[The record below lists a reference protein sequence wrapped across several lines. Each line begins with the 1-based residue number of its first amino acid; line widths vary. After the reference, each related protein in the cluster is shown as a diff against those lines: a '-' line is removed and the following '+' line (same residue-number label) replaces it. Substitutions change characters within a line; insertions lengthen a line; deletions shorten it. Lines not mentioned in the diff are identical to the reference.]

1 MCESGVRINDWLP
14 LPTVNQ
20 IPPGQGCQICST
32 CSSSAEMTESIHKD
46 VLSLPFSPPP
56 PPHPLFPPLL
66 SSSLQEGATDVTVT
80 PLNETSQTNE
90 RIVSSLHPLLYFI
103 NTPPLRRLLFN
114 ASPTHHSQSSSRLLN
129 DELTSWRSRQSAL
142 WSDHL
147 KDVF

>member
-14 LPTVNQ
+14 LLTVNQ

-32 CSSSAEMTESIHKD
+32 CSSSAEMTEPIHKD
-46 VLSLPFSPPP
+46 VLSLPFSPL
-56 PPHPLFPPLL
+56 PHPLFPPFL
-66 SSSLQEGATDVTVT
+66 SSSLQAGATDVTVT
-80 PLNETSQTNE
+80 PPNKTSQTNKS
-90 RIVSSLHPLLYFI
+90 IVSSLHPLLYFI
-103 NTPPLRRLLFN
+103 NTPALRRLLFN